1 MIRRPP
7 RSTRTDTLFPY
18 TTLFRSQLQLASGE
32 RKMQEYGP
40 KTSVSTM
47 PYPDIERLP
56 EQLQQELAHRR
67 NRNVFRMLMHSPD
80 AAPGFLAMTDAARG
94 RNARSEE
101 RRAGKAWV
109 SKWRSRWTP
118 DTAKKT

>member
-1 MIRRPP
+1 
-7 RSTRTDTLFPY
+7 
-18 TTLFRSQLQLASGE
+18 
-32 RKMQEYGP
+32 MQEYGP

-67 NRNVFRMLMHSPD
+67 NRNVFRMLMHSPE

-94 RNARSEE
+94 RNALPPVLRELTIVRVGRRYGSPYEVHHPERIGREAGMSEAAIQASIT
-101 RRAGKAWV
+101 RPSIGRASG
-109 SKWRSRWTP
+109 R
-118 DTAKKT
+118 